1 MVTFTFIIFSIIERK
16 RVSEENHVNLSAKLN
31 FSAKGVPVVVKIEL
45 SLSDF
50 HPSIRL
56 FLLLRRRWC
65 TGFEKLSS
73 QSRCVCVFFYH
84 YFCYRTSADDPVI

>member
-50 HPSIRL
+50 IRL
-56 FLLLRRRWC
+56 SVYFY
-65 TGFEKLSS
+65 SS
-73 QSRCVCVFFYH
+73 GGAGARDLKS
-84 YFCYRTSADDPVI
+84 